1 MQTIPNHI
9 LLTIIIPYSR
19 QSRGGW
25 RYVIVLGLENRTL
38 ISLIHGTF
46 SFSVPCFF
54 LYNCKI
60 EWLSIQWCILISVFM
75 HILFIDVWHTQTNCH
90 NLNLYFLPH
99 TVWFSRSSQTKSSPI
114 HFNREN
120 SFSSIFM
127 SYQDKS
133 QLLLTRKMRCQYYTK
148 DLIQTLQ
155 TVPGYALPLWDL

>member
-1 MQTIPNHI
+1 MQTTPNHI
-9 LLTIIIPYSR
+9 LLTIIIPYFR
-19 QSRGGW
+19 QSGGGW
-25 RYVIVLGLENRTL
+25 RYVIVLGWENRTL

-54 LYNCKI
+54 LYNCEI
-60 EWLSIQWCILISVFM
+60 ESLSIQWCILISAFM
-75 HILFIDVWHTQTNCH
+75 HILFIDVWHTKTNCH
-90 NLNLYFLPH
+90 NLNLNFLPH
-99 TVWFSRSSQTKSSPI
+99 TVWFSRSSKTKSSP
-114 HFNREN
+114 FNREN

-127 SYQDKS
+127 SYQDKP